1 MGSFEGRCS
10 ECRCELRVRDTNLQ
24 LTQLHFLFSTSQ
36 ERLDVMTVLQ
46 EPVQAAIWHALN
58 HYAYRDAVFLA
69 ERLYAEVVTDDVLYL
84 LATCYFRSSKPYRA
98 YNLLK
103 AHSWTS
109 AQCRFLLAKCCLE
122 MGKLSEAEQVVAG
135 GILGRIRTTDEIVA
149 DFGDAACFSLA
160 MLGQIYCKTDRGAK
174 GAECFQKSLTL
185 NPFLWTSF
193 ESLCENGQNPDP
205 EQLFR
210 LSATQNLNFCQS
222 NYPLMC
228 GTASNA
234 ADTTQE
240 TIELNRINLEASSI
254 AKHPLHTPA
263 TSASVIDTTLSSAE
277 SFTLLTGS
285 TFSSR
290 PVRTRPRS
298 GRSLLGGSSIS
309 PLTPSFG
316 VLPLDSPN
324 PGEQSGIPGLSTGS
338 SVLDS
343 NLVPNPKKALG
354 RLNTGGMKPMFG
366 QSGNGREGLSPLS
379 ESQSSTPQSSTTQV
393 LIPTSGVPP
402 NSLTN
407 APPRRSTRLFISA
420 SSTAKENNKKPKLK
434 FSSPSKALARK
445 TKSRNNKDGVQ
456 PVLGE
461 GHEGKADSGTVA
473 EKTGQTA
480 SMQRAAAESLLAILR
495 DLGKAYRALC
505 AYDCREAVRL
515 FEQLPPQHYRTGW
528 VLSQHG
534 RAHFE
539 LADYSQAEKVFGE
552 LRYLDPRY
560 MEGMEIYSTTL
571 WHLQRDV
578 ALSALA
584 QELTEMDLNSPQA
597 WCVAGNCY
605 SLQREHDVAIKF
617 FKRAVQVDPTFAYAY
632 TLLGHELVLTEELD
646 KALPCFRNAVR
657 ISPRHYNAWYGLGLI
672 YFKQEKCVLAEVHFR
687 KALSINPQNSVLL
700 CHVGVVQHAQKKTE
714 AALETFTKAIELDP
728 KNPLCKFH
736 RASVLF
742 SIEKYKAAL
751 EELDELKEIVPKE
764 SLVYF
769 LIGKVYKK
777 LGLTH
782 LALMNFSWAMDLD
795 PKGVNN
801 QIKEAIDKRYLPD
814 DEEFAGE
821 MDIESAFFSRSL

>member
-1 MGSFEGRCS
+1 MIRVKKVQKIHFE
-10 ECRCELRVRDTNLQ
+10 
-24 LTQLHFLFSTSQ
+24 HFI
-36 ERLDVMTVLQ
+36 
-46 EPVQAAIWHALN
+46 AAIWHALN

-69 ERLYAEVVTDDVLYL
+69 ERLYFVTDDVLFL

-222 NYPLMC
+222 NHPLMC

-277 SFTLLTGS
+277 SITLLTGS

-298 GRSLLGGSSIS
+298 GRSLLGGSSLS

-316 VLPLDSPN
+316 VLPLDTPS
-324 PGEQSGIPGLSTGS
+324 PGEQSGLPGLSTGS

-343 NLVPNPKKALG
+343 NLVPNPKKVWSA
-354 RLNTGGMKPMFG
+354 NM
-366 QSGNGREGLSPLS
+366 N
-379 ESQSSTPQSSTTQV
+379 TTQV

-402 NSLTN
+402 NTLTN

-420 SSTAKENNKKPKLK
+420 SSTAKVC
-434 FSSPSKALARK
+434 
-445 TKSRNNKDGVQ
+445 G
-456 PVLGE
+456 
-461 GHEGKADSGTVA
+461 
-473 EKTGQTA
+473 
-480 SMQRAAAESLLAILR
+480 RAATLHYRGLSLLAILR

-657 ISPRHYNAWYGLGLI
+657 INPRHYNAWYGLGLI

-687 KALSINPQNSVLL
+687 KALGINPQNSVLL
-700 CHVGVVQHAQKKTE
+700 CHVGVQHAQKKTE

-814 DEEFAGE
+814 EEEFAGE
-821 MDIESAFFSRSL
+821 MDIESGQSTMTDGEDVQLHAAESDESL